1 MNGPAPKIVPQV
13 NLDEFERRLRA
24 AGAPAGAQEDPLDE
38 LARLV
43 GLDGGAAK
51 PTPDPTPAASPP
63 APPPPTRLPHID
75 EQNHDMS
82 GFDRLLRIDFG
93 DPRPE
98 GQGAPPHDSHDDEA
112 TAQHDQ
118 PTAEVVATEAAPD
131 QAAQWAADSPL
142 PPRRSGR
149 AKLAVGVLVG
159 LGAAGLVGT
168 WAVKGAP
175 GLPKTPPMIL
185 AVDGPTK
192 VQPPSQETVA
202 SPNDSVSMLL
212 KDQTNKPA
220 PVKLV
225 SNEEQPVDLR
235 QQTPPAPSDA
245 AASAPAPVQ
254 QGAARGIAA
263 LATVAATAA
272 PPAAPAPFPEPKR
285 VKTVSVRPD
294 GSLIANAAV
303 QTVDA
308 GPSVAPQDDARP
320 SAPLAY
326 APPAGEAPVAA
337 TPAADTA
344 PPSSATAPTAPV
356 VAPVTA
362 APAASRSI
370 AVAAPVDPAPTATAT
385 NVADSDGDL
394 ATPRP
399 SDVPVPKARP
409 SFGALAQPATPKLD
423 LPPKPSAK
431 STARVPI
438 AKIDTTVA
446 GGSAPAP
453 ESPLQ
458 LVPNLLGSVAR
469 AVGGQ
474 PTTQVAAADPV
485 ATSMT
490 AAAATAPATT
500 AKADGAYAVQLAAPG
515 SEQEAQSMST
525 RLQTKYTSELDG
537 LQPTI
542 HQADVNGRSIY
553 RIRVSGLSKADA
565 VALCL
570 KLKAAGGDAA
580 CFVAKN

>member
-1 MNGPAPKIVPQV
+1 MNGPALKIVPQV

-51 PTPDPTPAASPP
+51 PIPGPTPAASPP

-75 EQNHDMS
+75 EQNHDAS

-93 DPRPE
+93 DPHPE
-98 GQGAPPHDSHDDEA
+98 GQGAPPHDSHGDEA

-131 QAAQWAADSPL
+131 QASQWAADSPL

-202 SPNDSVSMLL
+202 SPNDSASMVL
-212 KDQTNKPA
+212 KDQTNKPV

-225 SNEEQPVDLR
+225 SNEEQPVDLQ
-235 QQTPPAPSDA
+235 QQTPPATAPLDA
-245 AASAPAPVQ
+245 AASAPAPPQ

-308 GPSVAPQDDARP
+308 GPSQDDARP

-344 PPSSATAPTAPV
+344 PSASATAPV
-356 VAPVTA
+356 VAPVAA

-385 NVADSDGDL
+385 NVADSGGDL

-485 ATSMT
+485 ATSTTSAST
-490 AAAATAPATT
+490 ADVAPAATF
-500 AKADGAYAVQLAAPG
+500 KADGVYAVQLAAPG
-515 SEQEAQSMST
+515 SEQEAQSMSI
-525 RLQTKYTSELDG
+525 RLQAKYTSELTG

-553 RIRVSGLSKADA
+553 RIRVSGMSKADA
-565 VALCL
+565 VALCV
-570 KLKAAGGDAA
+570 KLKAAGGDGA

>member
-1 MNGPAPKIVPQV
+1 MNGSALKVVPQV

-43 GLDGGAAK
+43 GSDASAGKPAGVSTGAA
-51 PTPDPTPAASPP
+51 PP
-63 APPPPTRLPHID
+63 ALPPPARLPHID
-75 EQNHDMS
+75 EQTNDKG

-93 DPRPE
+93 DPHPE
-98 GQGAPPHDSHDDEA
+98 GQGATSHESHDDEPP
-112 TAQHDQ
+112 AQHDE
-118 PTAEVVATEAAPD
+118 PVADAAPAED
-131 QAAQWAADSPL
+131 VRQEAVDWTAASP

-149 AKLAVGVLVG
+149 VKLTVGVLVG
-159 LGAAGLVGT
+159 LGAAFLVGA

-202 SPNDSVSMLL
+202 SPNDSASMLL

-220 PVKLV
+220 AVKLV
-225 SNEEQPVDLR
+225 SNEEQPVDLQ
-235 QQTPPAPSDA
+235 QQTRPAAPSDVA
-245 AASAPAPVQ
+245 APAPTPDQ
-254 QGAARGIAA
+254 QGAARSIAA

-303 QTVDA
+303 QSTA
-308 GPSVAPQDDARP
+308 PGPSVAPPETRSPVALAET
-320 SAPLAY
+320 APAIQ
-326 APPAGEAPVAA
+326 APVAA
-337 TPAADTA
+337 APAADTSPATPA
-344 PPSSATAPTAPV
+344 PAAVAPAAAPV
-356 VAPVTA
+356 AAVAPVD
-362 APAASRSI
+362 S
-370 AVAAPVDPAPTATAT
+370 APTATAT
-385 NVADSDGDL
+385 SVAEPAGDL

-399 SDVPVPKARP
+399 ADVPVPKARP

-423 LPPKPSAK
+423 LPAKPSAK

-474 PTTQVAAADPV
+474 PATQVAAADPV
-485 ATSMT
+485 ATSTTT
-490 AAAATAPATT
+490 ASAAATPAPTD
-500 AKADGAYAVQLAAPG
+500 KADGAYAVQLAAPG

-525 RLQTKYTSELDG
+525 RLQTKYTSELEG

-553 RIRVSGLSKADA
+553 RVRVSGLSKADA
-565 VALCL
+565 VALCV

>member
-1 MNGPAPKIVPQV
+1 M
-13 NLDEFERRLRA
+13 
-24 AGAPAGAQEDPLDE
+24 
-38 LARLV
+38 
-43 GLDGGAAK
+43 
-51 PTPDPTPAASPP
+51 
-63 APPPPTRLPHID
+63 
-75 EQNHDMS
+75 
-82 GFDRLLRIDFG
+82 RIDFG
-93 DPRPE
+93 DPQPE
-98 GQGAPPHDSHDDEA
+98 AEGAPSHESHDDEA
-112 TAQHDQ
+112 PARHDA
-118 PTAEVVATEAAPD
+118 PAADVAPVED
-131 QAAQWAADSPL
+131 VREQAAQWAADSPP

-149 AKLAVGVLVG
+149 VKLTVGVLVG
-159 LGAAGLVGT
+159 LGAAGLVGA

-202 SPNDSVSMLL
+202 SPNNSASMLL

-225 SNEEQPVDLR
+225 SNEEQPVDL
-235 QQTPPAPSDA
+235 QQAGAAPAAPSDA
-245 AASAPAPVQ
+245 AASASAPVQ

-303 QTVDA
+303 QSTDA
-308 GPSVAPQDDARP
+308 GPSVVPQDARP

-326 APPAGEAPVAA
+326 AAPASEAPVAA
-337 TPAADTA
+337 VPAADTA
-344 PPSSATAPTAPV
+344 PPAPV
-356 VAPVTA
+356 SVPAAAAPVA
-362 APAASRSI
+362 APAA
-370 AVAAPVDPAPTATAT
+370 AAAAPVDPAPTATAT
-385 NVADSDGDL
+385 NVSETSGEL
-394 ATPRP
+394 AMPRP

-423 LPPKPSAK
+423 LPAKPSAK

-446 GGSAPAP
+446 GGSNPAP

-469 AVGGQ
+469 AVGAQ
-474 PTTQVAAADPV
+474 PATQVAAADPV
-485 ATSMT
+485 ATSTTT
-490 AAAATAPATT
+490 ASAAATPT

-525 RLQTKYTSELDG
+525 RLQAKYTSELDG

-553 RIRVSGLSKADA
+553 RVRVSGLSKADA
-565 VALCL
+565 VALCV